1 MEALLQSSGISIN
14 SPQEEAKKSPS
25 ESIDGQR
32 AVTSNNELAN
42 LMISDAGEQKYIGMK
57 DERLAMGNMYM
68 ADFNTGASSGFSL
81 LSPRGLA
88 WVQRKT
94 GSDRLGG
101 ILQKLKSPGQLWP
114 KYGLGRWLPGAGLTK
129 HLLPSEEVARQLV
142 MREDMTSLADN
153 HRLPTIDYFNSF
165 NGTFPLF
172 DRKMFFTYFDRQ
184 YSNDPPKSRS
194 WYGALNIVLSIG
206 CVIATDS
213 TCFETI
219 VGAPVTRASFVEFS
233 WRYFQNA
240 SSVLLDLLFLD
251 NDLMAV
257 QTLIGMVLLPCHSLF
272 WPVAKIC
279 PRPLFCKL
287 CPTPKRHFSSSQLPH
302 V

>member
-1 MEALLQSSGISIN
+1 
-14 SPQEEAKKSPS
+14 
-25 ESIDGQR
+25 
-32 AVTSNNELAN
+32 
-42 LMISDAGEQKYIGMK
+42 
-57 DERLAMGNMYM
+57 
-68 ADFNTGASSGFSL
+68 
-81 LSPRGLA
+81 
-88 WVQRKT
+88 
-94 GSDRLGG
+94 
-101 ILQKLKSPGQLWP
+101 LQKLKSSGQLWP
-114 KYGLGRWLPGAGLTK
+114 RYALGRWLPGAGLTK

-142 MREDMTSLADN
+142 MREDMASLADS

-172 DRKMFFTYFDRQ
+172 DRKAFFAYFDRQ

-219 VGAPVTRASFVEFS
+219 VGASVTRANFVELS
-233 WRYFQNA
+233 WRFFQNA

-257 QTLIGMVLLPCHSLF
+257 QTLIGMVLLPCHSPFGRSLRF
-272 WPVAKIC
+272 VQGLCFASRAQ
-279 PRPLFCKL
+279 PRSVIFPHRSCRTHRACDGPPPLAGRLWC
-287 CPTPKRHFSSSQLPH
+287 LPGRT
-302 V
+302 